1 MSKLL
6 RRVGVISGLVLFHLS
21 FEKTITFLE
30 LRFWRKKCWI
40 VVDLFHLYFT
50 HDKKHQQK
58 WFRKLIKK
66 KNPNILIALFY
77 IFLHIVWREPDGT
90 IVGSSNTYKYS
101 MWIPRVCVCMRRVRR
116 KPNAICLSLSGAILR
131 VNSLYYILKYELSL
145 GKYTWWP
152 KSKSV
157 MFLRKLCYLVSL

>member
-1 MSKLL
+1 MSKFI
-6 RRVGVISGLVLFHLS
+6 RRVGVISGLLFHLS

-30 LRFWRKKCWI
+30 LRFWREKCWI
-40 VVDLFHLYFT
+40 VVDLFHLYILLMT
-50 HDKKHQQK
+50 KKHQQK
-58 WFRKLIKK
+58 WFRKLLLKK
-66 KNPNILIALFY
+66 PNILIALFY

-131 VNSLYYILKYELSL
+131 VNSLY
-145 GKYTWWP
+145 
-152 KSKSV
+152 
-157 MFLRKLCYLVSL
+157 